1 MKTPL
6 PNEMLE
12 TIAAYIA
19 ENTVLLEL
27 IYKHSNEDHET
38 DCAMACLI
46 RSMKKTLDT
55 TNEYI
60 KSLSDSP
67 APPQRE
73 HGESDISDEIFH
85 ATVTARKLEELA
97 HIYNEVYFTDGDN
110 GKPAMYMASAI
121 FDYAI
126 KVSSELKSIEA
137 KLN

>member
-6 PNEMLE
+6 PIEMLE
-12 TIAAYIA
+12 TIAADIA

-27 IYKHSNEDHET
+27 IYKHSNEDRET

-67 APPQRE
+67 PNGSMVKAILLMTFFTRPSQP
-73 HGESDISDEIFH
+73 ESSKSLRMFITRFTSQMAIMVSQQCIWLLQFS
-85 ATVTARKLEELA
+85 TMRLRLA
-97 HIYNEVYFTDGDN
+97 AN
-110 GKPAMYMASAI
+110 
-121 FDYAI
+121 
-126 KVSSELKSIEA
+126 
-137 KLN
+137 

>member
-1 MKTPL
+1 MKTPF
-6 PNEMLE
+6 PIEMLE
-12 TIAAYIA
+12 TIAAGIA

-27 IYKHSNEDHET
+27 IYKNSNEDHET
-38 DCAMACLI
+38 DCAIACLI

-60 KSLSDSP
+60 KSLSDAP
-67 APPQRE
+67 APQRE
-73 HGESDISDEIFH
+73 HGESDITDDIFH
-85 ATVTARKLEELA
+85 ATITARKLEELA
-97 HIYNEVYFTDGDN
+97 HVYNEVYFTDGDN

-126 KVSSELKSIEA
+126 KVCSELKNIEA